1 MTFISV
7 CSVYISANQTKLYKP
22 VFTFIITL
30 TAHSTHLPAQ
40 NLRHNKRTNMGC
52 GETVACWK
60 HVILGIALGLFNFIS
75 TLVNIYYLYNED
87 HKLFASLSL
96 FLLWFPGRTILSG
109 ENIFI

>member
-1 MTFISV
+1 
-7 CSVYISANQTKLYKP
+7 
-22 VFTFIITL
+22 
-30 TAHSTHLPAQ
+30 
-40 NLRHNKRTNMGC
+40 MGC

-96 FLLWFPGRTILSG
+96 FLLWFPG
-109 ENIFI
+109 